1 MLRIVDKMEPT
12 HMAVLIRGDQLK
24 GRDPLLTSK
33 DSAILLNVEIV
44 ILGEHERYRRKG
56 KVQYGPTERN
66 P

>member
-1 MLRIVDKMEPT
+1 
-12 HMAVLIRGDQLK
+12 MAVLIRGDQLK